1 MNSNSQT
8 GLPSAVSNFADLV
21 TIRTWSDAKFAS
33 DMERDPKA
41 AIEVFLHEQAEE
53 LGRESVTMTSEL
65 FFSDKVVL
73 APNPMGEAPAIW
85 LAPPGNGGIK
95 KNTTVFECGGPGT
108 VPGVTA
114 DGNCNNTQTG
124 GCPCTGTLLGTPCI
138 SCTI

>member
-1 MNSNSQT
+1 MNFSSQT
-8 GLPSAVSNFADLV
+8 GLPSAVSDFADLI

-41 AIEVFLHEQAEE
+41 AVAAFLQEQVGE
-53 LGRESVTMTSEL
+53 LGHEAVTMTSEL

-73 APNPMGEAPAIW
+73 APNPMGAAPTVW
-85 LAPPGNGGIK
+85 LDPPNSGGVK
-95 KNTTVFECGGPGT
+95 KNTTIYECGGPGT